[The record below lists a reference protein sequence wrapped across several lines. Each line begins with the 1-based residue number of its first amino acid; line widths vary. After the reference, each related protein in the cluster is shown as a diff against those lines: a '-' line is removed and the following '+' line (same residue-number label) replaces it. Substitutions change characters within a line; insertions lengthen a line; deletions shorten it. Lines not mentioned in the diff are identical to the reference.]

1 MLERWEI
8 LSYMNISHSKSFLHI
23 RKYIHQQDFEDYKTK
38 IFYYYCYLK
47 YSLNFQRKYHTVKFD
62 IDYNRSFIIWFPS
75 HKLIL
80 LHLQNVREKILVIQ
94 LFLNQNFELLM
105 WKYFFYI
112 LSIWDTWCCIA
123 VSNLESKSLTYGIC
137 FMFLFLRWKKSK
149 CNTATCAVQWLAN
162 FLVHSSNN
170 FSVSL
175 SLTNVGS
182 NTYGKR
188 NTVEILNKKTLTDLS
203 L

>member
-1 MLERWEI
+1 MCPLQLLVVLTVPSVALSHLKATPIERLITLNI
-8 LSYMNISHSKSFLHI
+8 LSLFTLKQNVV
-23 RKYIHQQDFEDYKTK
+23 RKYRVDI
-38 IFYYYCYLK
+38 
-47 YSLNFQRKYHTVKFD
+47 NKF
-62 IDYNRSFIIWFPS
+62 
-75 HKLIL
+75 
-80 LHLQNVREKILVIQ
+80 
-94 LFLNQNFELLM
+94 
-105 WKYFFYI
+105 
-112 LSIWDTWCCIA
+112 C
-123 VSNLESKSLTYGIC
+123 G
-137 FMFLFLRWKKSK
+137 KKSK

-188 NTVEILNKKTLTDLS
+188 NTVEILNKNSLTDLS

>member
-1 MLERWEI
+1 MCPLQLLVVLTVPSVALSHLKATPIEKLITLNI
-8 LSYMNISHSKSFLHI
+8 LSLFTLKQNVV
-23 RKYIHQQDFEDYKTK
+23 RKYRVDINK
-38 IFYYYCYLK
+38 FY
-47 YSLNFQRKYHTVKFD
+47 
-62 IDYNRSFIIWFPS
+62 
-75 HKLIL
+75 
-80 LHLQNVREKILVIQ
+80 
-94 LFLNQNFELLM
+94 
-105 WKYFFYI
+105 
-112 LSIWDTWCCIA
+112 TWCCIA